1 MCVHRDLP
9 AAVLITQLQGKSVV
23 ERQEGFIAAL
33 RAETSVTG
41 AAQTNPRQT

>member
-9 AAVLITQLQGKSVV
+9 VAVLITQLQGKPD
-23 ERQEGFIAAL
+23 RTLQEGASAAL

-41 AAQTNPRQT
+41 AEQTKPRQT